1 MVHPLIGY
9 IQENCLHLHQ
19 EDNMNWQIS
28 KQIADH
34 YEVINTHLPILESKI
49 GRVDL
54 RTITLDQ
61 ADKIFSLG
69 TRYLKK
75 KPKKKVNA
83 E

>member
-1 MVHPLIGY
+1 M
-9 IQENCLHLHQ
+9 
-19 EDNMNWQIS
+19 S
-28 KQIADH
+28 KLDWVASSAIAGH

-54 RTITLDQ
+54 RTISLEQ
-61 ADKIFSLG
+61 ADKIYTLG

-75 KPKKKVNA
+75 NTVSSGERKRKVVIKKP